1 VVALLL
7 GLPLDLDDW
16 GGGGVARLPRETAQ
30 TARKRGAEISVPNCE
45 YTSPVLMMVA
55 L

>member
-1 VVALLL
+1 MVALLL

-30 TARKRGAEISVPNCE
+30 TARKRGRKFLYLTVNTHHL
-45 YTSPVLMMVA
+45 Y
-55 L
+55 